1 MQSVPNPARPLFPQG
16 RKPTALKDADEAL
29 PHRCIALAAAA
40 VVLPALA
47 ENCADTGFVALA
59 ATDCRGAFVGSLTG
73 NPTDSVALAAARGGT
88 WRFAGKS
95 DDSGSGPFS
104 SNPQTAFGGVLVFDT
119 PISGDFVVG
128 LVAGNQFSYYRFPA
142 TGAVASLTFD
152 TTEGVATTI
161 QGKPLALSHA
171 ALYVSGVPEASAFAM
186 MLAGLLSVC
195 ALAARRRV

>member
-1 MQSVPNPARPLFPQG
+1 MRHF
-16 RKPTALKDADEAL
+16 RTAFV
-29 PHRCIALAAAA
+29 ALANAV

-47 ENCADTGFVALA
+47 ENCADTGFVTLV

-73 NPTDSVALAAARGGT
+73 NPAESVALTTAWGGT

-95 DDSGSGPFS
+95 NDSGNGPFS
-104 SNPQTAFGGVLVFDT
+104 SNPQTAFGGVLDFDT
-119 PISGDFVVG
+119 PISGDFVIG
-128 LVAGNQFSYYRFPA
+128 LAAGNQFSYYRFQA
-142 TGAVASLTFD
+142 TGAVASITFD

-161 QGKPLALSHA
+161 QGNPLALSHA
-171 ALYVSGVPEASAFAM
+171 ALYVSAVPEASSVAM